1 MKIAEL
7 KLKSV
12 NELKKDLGIVK
23 EELREL
29 SFRVSQN
36 QHKDVRDVREKR
48 HLIARIMTLIKERER
63 QNTTKKK

>member
-7 KLKSV
+7 KLKSI

-48 HLIARIMTLIKERER
+48 HLIARIMTLIKERES
-63 QNTTKKK
+63 QNTNKKK